1 MKYIQRLL
9 LFAFIVFSFASCI
22 EEPEFKDVSN
32 FKIDEINQNQVCFN
46 ADVSVYNPN
55 GVSLKIRKSVF
66 DVYADDIYVGKAHLL
81 SKYKMKRKQLNTN
94 NVPVK
99 IVLEKGV
106 FLRLL
111 GFLRKDKVELR
122 LKGILKGSAVII
134 PFRRKIDQKEQISL
148 DDLNINLKGLFN

>member
-1 MKYIQRLL
+1 
-9 LFAFIVFSFASCI
+9 
-22 EEPEFKDVSN
+22 
-32 FKIDEINQNQVCFN
+32 
-46 ADVSVYNPN
+46 
-55 GVSLKIRKSVF
+55 
-66 DVYADDIYVGKAHLL
+66 
-81 SKYKMKRKQLNTN
+81 MKRKQLNTN

-134 PFRRKIDQKEQISL
+134 PFRRKIDQKKQISL